1 MEQREAESQLESPKS
16 ASHLFDFIELSR
28 NLSLS
33 HKSQTLAE
41 KSKNRTEPISRE
53 TFYSPFGNF
62 MNIKKSWSNLIS
74 I

>member
-1 MEQREAESQLESPKS
+1 MEQREAVNSNLLD

-28 NLSLS
+28 NLSLLS

-62 MNIKKSWSNLIS
+62 MNIKKSGSNLIS